1 MKKMARIVRCEQRIV
16 ELPEHVKR
24 LAMGAVA
31 HKETTAQIRAFRPVD
46 VSPGDQFI
54 YTGPAKP
61 ETRAFS
67 GDAKQQAM
75 SAISSP
81 EVRAHI
87 RLVKD
92 NGEISC
98 PLTPSRE
105 TQRIA
110 DKIAQLHKSGHDL
123 DATHKHITQDH
134 FGKEHV

>member
-1 MKKMARIVRCEQRIV
+1 MQKMARIVRCKQRIV
-16 ELPEHVKR
+16 ELPEHVKQ

-31 HKETTAQIRAFRPVD
+31 SKETTAQIRAFRPVD
-46 VSPGDQFI
+46 ASPEDQFT
-54 YTGPAKP
+54 YTSPKSPAARVFPGNGK
-61 ETRAFS
+61 R
-67 GDAKQQAM
+67 QALA
-75 SAISSP
+75 AISSP
-81 EVRAHI
+81 EVRAQI
-87 RLVKD
+87 QLVKD